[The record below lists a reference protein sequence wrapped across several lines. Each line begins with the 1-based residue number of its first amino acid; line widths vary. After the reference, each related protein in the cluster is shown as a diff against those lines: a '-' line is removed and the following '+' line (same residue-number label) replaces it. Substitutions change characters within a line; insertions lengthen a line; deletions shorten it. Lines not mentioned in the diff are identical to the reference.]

1 MPTCSLERTYSLSY
15 AIKKQINFTVNLF
28 FVVGGSNGGIV
39 VDVKSQKGFTHWG
52 FHIEE
57 ASADT
62 KFIQHRPLSVPYSHW
77 HHISDDLDSRIKEHV
92 TR

>member
-39 VDVKSQKGFTHWG
+39 VAVKSQKGLG

-62 KFIQHRPLSVPYSHW
+62 KFIQHCPLSVPYYHG
-77 HHISDDLDSRIKEHV
+77 HPISDDLEARIKEHV